1 MTNEQKVVNAIIANS
16 PKARPTST
24 YKIQEILADSGLTVD
39 QFLEVIMDLADQ
51 QLIQNIFGNNSLT
64 AISLT
69 TRFPTKPSSH

>member
-16 PKARPTST
+16 PKTRPTST
-24 YKIQEILADSGLTVD
+24 YKIKEILADSGLTVD

-69 TRFPTKPSSH
+69 IRFPTKLSSH